1 MIAPWIE
8 RHLGKEQ
15 MDVLRAIKHH
25 FDPHGIMNPG
35 GQLGLDL
42 DPAQTRRH

>member
-8 RHLGKEQ
+8 NHLGKEQ
-15 MDVLRAIKHH
+15 MDVLRALKRH

-42 DPAQTRRH
+42 DPSHVRKS